1 MKIFLINI
9 LLIFNLSFAQNN
21 KLIIFHAGSFSLTMN
36 KIIEEF
42 KKENP
47 YVTFEKEI
55 AGSREC
61 ARKITEL
68 NKNCDVFVS
77 SDYLVI
83 EQLLFPQYADWH
95 LKFAN
100 NEIVIA
106 YNNRSKKANEI
117 NLNNWWKI
125 LLDKNITIGRADPN
139 LDPCGYRTVISL
151 KLAEKYYAQ
160 KKLAQQI
167 ILKNKEHIRPK
178 EIDLISL
185 LDLGFVDYIF
195 IYRSVAEQHKFNY
208 LQLPKEIN
216 LSDEKLNDYYKTVN
230 LELSGKNSKNKI
242 IQFGEAI
249 SYSVTIPKNSLNKNL
264 AIKFLEFMLE
274 KNKGNKII
282 EEYGQKTTVP
292 SYCVQFE
299 KLPNELKKFAL
310 KSDVKKN

>member
-9 LLIFNLSFAQNN
+9 LLIINLSFAQNN

-47 YVTFEKEI
+47 NVKFEREI

-83 EQLLFPQYADWH
+83 EQLLFPQYADWY

-106 YNNRSKKANEI
+106 YNTKSKKAKEI
-117 NLNNWWKI
+117 NSNNWWKV
-125 LLDKNITIGRADPN
+125 LLDKNITIGRSDPN
-139 LDPCGYRTVISL
+139 SDPCGYRTVITL
-151 KLAEKYYAQ
+151 KLAEKYYA
-160 KKLAQQI
+160 KKNLAQPI
-167 ILKNKEHIRPK
+167 ILKNNELIRPK

-185 LDLGFVDYIF
+185 LDLGEVDYIF
-195 IYRSVAEQHKFNY
+195 IYRSVAEQLKLNY

-216 LSDEKLNDYYKTVN
+216 LSDEKLNDYYKSVS
-230 LELSGKNSKNKI
+230 LELSGKNSNNKI

-249 SYSVTIPKNSLNKNL
+249 SYGVTIPKNSLNKNL

-274 KNKGNKII
+274 KNKGIKII
-282 EEYGQKTTVP
+282 EKYGQKSTIP
-292 SYCVQFE
+292 SNCVQFE